1 MSDQGS
7 RLFGFPGLQPMFGA
21 IGRVW
26 HVRNAVERVAI
37 VEEVSAEGRW
47 WVLYLMEDAGW
58 LVMGT
63 FVVDDE
69 RVLSTVPRFA
79 EVVDV
84 AVPVDGRHPF
94 YLVVEEDEEY
104 MWWVVYWTRSLSVG
118 IHVVFVVRKEE
129 YVVLI

>member
-1 MSDQGS
+1 MSGQGS
-7 RLFGFPGLQPMFGA
+7 RLSGFPGLQPVFGA

-26 HVRNAVERVAI
+26 YVRDAVDQVVIA
-37 VEEVSAEGRW
+37 EEVSGEGRW
-47 WVLYLMEDAGW
+47 WVLYLMGDSDW

-94 YLVVEEDEEY
+94 YLVVEEDDEY
-104 MWWVVYWTRSLSVG
+104 KWRVVYWTRGFSVG
-118 IHVVFVVRKEE
+118 IQVVFVVWREE